1 MNLNREEGNLGGKSK
16 HGEIKEYFLNAYAKT
31 FYQAL
36 ATRNLQLAKL
46 LKVL

>member
-1 MNLNREEGNLGGKSK
+1 MNLNREEGDLRGKPK
-16 HGEIKEYFLNAYAKT
+16 HDEIKEYFLNAYAKT

-46 LKVL
+46 LKVF